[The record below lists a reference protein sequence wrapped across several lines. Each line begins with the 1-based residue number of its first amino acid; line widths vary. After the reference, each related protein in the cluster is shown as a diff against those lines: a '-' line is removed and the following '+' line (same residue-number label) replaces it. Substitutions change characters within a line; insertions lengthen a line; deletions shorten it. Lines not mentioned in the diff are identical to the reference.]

1 MTDWLTDLYA
11 GSDEARF
18 TDSES
23 ESWQSEA
30 ERSLHQTKH
39 CLQRISGSLE
49 AHTNGKRAS

>member
-39 CLQRISGSLE
+39 CLQTHFWLARG
-49 AHTNGKRAS
+49 TYKW